1 MRRRTAIGALLQAV
15 LGGFS
20 VLLGVIALA
29 QTPPPPP
36 PTPPAPAATA
46 EEDAPLP
53 ANLPPTVAQAVRAA
67 KLPASAVSFYVQE
80 VGAARPLLSVNG
92 DKAFN
97 PASAMKLVTTYAALE
112 LLGPAHTWK
121 TQVLATGTISNGALD
136 GDLIFKGGG
145 DPKLTHEHFWLIL
158 RKLRAKGIRE
168 IKGSVVFDRNYFDTT
183 SYDPAK
189 FDGEPQR
196 AYNAGPDALLINF
209 KALALQLHG
218 NEAANTVS
226 VVSEPKL
233 ANFTVT
239 GNVSAAKGGACAPRQ
254 RVAAALSATGAIV
267 SGAFPTTCGEQ
278 ALYVHPH
285 LLTHVQY
292 NMGLFKQL
300 WSDLGGSHAG
310 EVRDGRV
317 PAGATLLV
325 EHESEPL
332 AEAVRGINKFS
343 NNVMARQLYLTL
355 SADILKLPG
364 SPERSFRAVQ
374 SWLTSRGLAMPELVI
389 ENGSGLSRI
398 ERISAASLGRMLV
411 AAYKSPVMPEFVSSM
426 PLVAYDGTMRRRL
439 KAQDVAGQAH
449 IKTGSLNDTRSI
461 AGYVLAASGKRY
473 AIVSLINHPAAP
485 AAQAAHDAFLNWVY
499 ANG

>member
-1 MRRRTAIGALLQAV
+1 MMASRTATGMLLQAL
-15 LGGFS
+15 LGG
-20 VLLGVIALA
+20 LIAWGAHA
-29 QTPPPPP
+29 QT
-36 PTPPAPAATA
+36 TAPASPAAAAPVA

-53 ANLPPTVAQAVRAA
+53 ANLPPAIAQALKAA
-67 KLPASAVSFYVQE
+67 RLPASAVSFYVQE
-80 VGAARPLLSVNG
+80 VGAARPLLSVNA

-97 PASAMKLVTTYAALE
+97 PASTMKLVTTYAALE
-112 LLGPAHTWK
+112 LLGPAYTWK
-121 TQVLATGTISNGALD
+121 TQALTTGSIANGVLN

-145 DPKLTHEHFWLIL
+145 DPKLTHEHFWLML
-158 RKLRAKGIRE
+158 RKLRNKGIRE
-168 IKGSVVFDRNYFDTT
+168 IKGNVVFDRSYFDTT
-183 SYDPAK
+183 SYDPSK

-218 NEAANTVS
+218 NEAANTVT

-233 ANFTVT
+233 ANYPVT
-239 GNVSAAKGGACAPRQ
+239 GSVNAAKGGACAPRQ
-254 RVAAALSATGAIV
+254 RVAATLSASGATV
-267 SGAFPTTCGEQ
+267 SGAFPTTCGE
-278 ALYVHPH
+278 AVLYVHPH
-285 LLTHVQY
+285 VLTHVQY
-292 NMGLFKQL
+292 NTGLFKQL
-300 WSDLGGSHAG
+300 WSDLGGNHAG

-325 EHESEPL
+325 EHESESL

-374 SWLTSRGLAMPELVI
+374 SWLTIRGLAMPELVI

-398 ERISAASLGRMLV
+398 ERISAGNMGRMLV
-411 AAYKSPVMPEFVSSM
+411 AAYKSPVMPEFISSM

-449 IKTGSLNDTRSI
+449 IKTGTLNDTRTI
-461 AGYVLAASGKRY
+461 AGYVLAVSGKRY
-473 AIVSLINHPAAP
+473 AVVSLINHPAAP
-485 AAQAAHDAFLNWVY
+485 ASQVTHDVFLNWVY